1 MRSFLSEK
9 RSVFKMVIVLIAP
22 ASVLSISITCF
33 IVREVISR
41 HDDEMVKVIAAEIND
56 DIGNELLKAVMVS
69 RGMANDTFMHQS
81 LKTEND
87 YTTEEYTEIMTAW
100 LRATKERLNYS
111 AALAGR
117 VRQPQNQRRRQ
128 ACFGH
133 LRRRDQHAQSAED
146 VGARRKGI

>member
-69 RGMANDTFMHQS
+69 RGMANDTFMHPIVINSDTVEDANVRFAS
-81 LKTEND
+81 LPSNIT
-87 YTTEEYTEIMTAW
+87 
-100 LRATKERLNYS
+100 
-111 AALAGR
+111 
-117 VRQPQNQRRRQ
+117 VRR
-128 ACFGH
+128 
-133 LRRRDQHAQSAED
+133 
-146 VGARRKGI
+146 